1 MKDKIADS
9 SQKHRSALFSNL
21 KYARLLLQVELVNIA
36 T

>member
-9 SQKHRSALFSNL
+9 SQTQKNNLFLDL

>member
-9 SQKHRSALFSNL
+9 SQAQSALFSDL